1 MSDQPP
7 ATRTSP
13 DPRPRGWSWA
23 RFWRNGA
30 VIAAVVGL
38 GVWFAVEGVAPN
50 LSPKNFG
57 VVHEG
62 TIYRSGVLTSA
73 AMHDVIKAHG
83 VRTIVDFGAHEPDT
97 PGQQRE
103 EQVAAVMGARYV
115 RLPLFGD
122 GTGDPNRYVEAL
134 RVMTD
139 PGAPPVLV
147 HCSAGAERTGGA
159 VALYRMIIEGAGFDE
174 AYAECAQFRHD
185 PARNTKLRP
194 YLERWRPEIERA
206 FREGGTIEY
215 DGPSPK

>member
-7 ATRTSP
+7 ATRPSP

-30 VIAAVVGL
+30 VIAAGVGL

-57 VVHEG
+57 VVDEG
-62 TIYRSGVLTSA
+62 AIYRSGVLTSA
-73 AMHDVIKAHG
+73 AMHHVIKARG
-83 VRTIVDFGAHEPDT
+83 VRTIVDLGGHDPDT
-97 PGQQRE
+97 PGQRRE
-103 EQVAAVMGARYV
+103 EAVAGVMGARYV
-115 RLPLFGD
+115 RLPLYGD

-134 RVMTD
+134 RLMTD
-139 PGAPPVLV
+139 PGAHPVLV
-147 HCSAGAERTGGA
+147 HCSAGSERTGGA
-159 VALYRMIIEGAGFDE
+159 VALYRMIVEGVPFDR
-174 AYAECAQFRHD
+174 AYAECTQFHHD
-185 PARNTKLRP
+185 PTRNGKLRP

-206 FREGGTIEY
+206 FREGGTIAY